1 VEELGMSCVRLEVMP
16 WLGRYFDAERLGA
29 VILEKDVV
37 DGTTVGDLMKE
48 MASQNEEFG
57 RVLFDER
64 SGRLAPHIRVIL
76 NGRVLELAGGLE
88 AKLKDGDTIR
98 LVAGIGGG

>member
-1 VEELGMSCVRLEVMP
+1 MSHVRLEILP
-16 WLGRYFDAERLGA
+16 WLSRYFDAERLGP
-29 VILEKDVV
+29 VILEKDVA
-37 DGTTVGDLMKE
+37 DGVTVRDLLEE
-48 MASQNEEFG
+48 MTSQNQKLG

-64 SGRLAPHIRVIL
+64 SGRLAAHVRVIL